1 MSIAKA
7 GSQRASRCV
16 IRTAMLLLA
25 SVTLLMPA
33 MAQQAA
39 PLDDNKVHFELMPYL
54 VFGGMGGDITIQN
67 RTVDVNASAT
77 DVLSNLQFG
86 FMGRTGFSYNRW
98 FAGTDFTY
106 MGLGAANNIADV
118 GVDQWMFEMTGG
130 YRISPYFK
138 VLGGVRYNKISGEF
152 RFQGP
157 LGITRSGAQT
167 WWDPII
173 GGQAIIPLSK
183 KLSASARF
191 DVGGFGAGSKIAINA
206 EPLLNYNATNRM
218 TLSFGWKFLYQD
230 YKNSSQGFQY
240 DVLAQGPFLGFNF
253 RF

>member
-1 MSIAKA
+1 MNIRNISEWCVAVITVIVFFRAA
-7 GSQRASRCV
+7 GNALAEDASL
-16 IRTAMLLLA
+16 T
-25 SVTLLMPA
+25 
-33 MAQQAA
+33 
-39 PLDDNKVHFELMPYL
+39 DNKLHVDLMPYL
-54 VFGGMGGDITIQN
+54 VFGGMSGDVTIQN
-67 RTVDVNASAT
+67 RTVPVNASAT

-130 YRISPYFK
+130 YRVAPYLK
-138 VLGGVRYNKISGEF
+138 LLGGVRYNKITGEF

-157 LGITRSGAQT
+157 PGTTGSGAQT
-167 WWDPII
+167 WWDPIV
-173 GGQAIIPLSK
+173 GTQATIPLSK
-183 KLSASARF
+183 KFSATARF

-206 EPLLNYNATNRM
+206 EPLLNYQVTKRM
-218 TLSFGWKFLYQD
+218 TASFGWKFIYQD
-230 YKNSSQGFQY
+230 YENSSQRFKY
-240 DVLAQGPFLGFNF
+240 DVLSQGPFLGFNF